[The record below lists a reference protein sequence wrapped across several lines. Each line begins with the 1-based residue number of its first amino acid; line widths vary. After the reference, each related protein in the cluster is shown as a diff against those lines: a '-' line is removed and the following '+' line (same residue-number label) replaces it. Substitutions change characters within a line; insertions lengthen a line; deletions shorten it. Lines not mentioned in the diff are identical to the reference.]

1 MFIGFDYGT
10 ANCSVAVMRDNGP
23 ELLTLE
29 NNQPYLPSM
38 LCAPTREAV
47 SEWLHRHWQIPTG
60 SDENQQLLRRAMA
73 FNREEDIPVNDGSV
87 VFGLQALAQYIEDP
101 QEVYFVR
108 SPKSFLG
115 ANGLKPQQIALF
127 EDLVCAM
134 MFHIKRQAEGILQSS
149 IDQAVIGRPINFQ
162 GMGGEEANLQA
173 QGILLRAA
181 ERAGFKQIAFQ
192 FEPVAAGLDF
202 EATLSEEKTVLV
214 VDIGGGTTDCS
225 VLLMGPQWRDRA
237 DRQQS
242 LLGHSGCRVG
252 GNDLDIMLAF
262 KQLMPLF
269 GMGGETEKGIALP
282 ALPYWNAV
290 ATNDV
295 PAQNDFYSSANGR
308 LLRDLIRD
316 AAEPEKVKRLMK
328 VYQQRLSYRLVRAA
342 EESKI
347 ALSDQQRFHT
357 ELAFVQPELA
367 ITLIQDQL
375 ADAIAQPMMRI
386 QEQVSAALA
395 TSQSTPQVIYL
406 TGGSA
411 RSPLLRSAL
420 QQQLPGIPIVGGN
433 DFGSVTAGLARWAQ
447 TLFR

>member
-10 ANCSVAVMRDNGP
+10 ANCSVAVMRNDNA
-23 ELLTLE
+23 ELLALE
-29 NNQPYLPSM
+29 NNTPYLPSM

-47 SEWLHRHWQIPTG
+47 SECLHRHWQVPTG
-60 SDENQQLLRRAMA
+60 SVENQQLLSRSIAY
-73 FNREEDIPVNDGSV
+73 NREEDISVNHNSV
-87 VFGLQALAQYIEDP
+87 NFGLQALATYIEDP
-101 QEVYFVR
+101 EEVYFVR

-134 MFHIKRQAEGILQSS
+134 MFHIKRQAESVLQQT
-149 IDQAVIGRPINFQ
+149 IEQTVIGRPINFQ
-162 GMGGEEANLQA
+162 GMGGEEANQQA
-173 QGILLRAA
+173 EGILQRAA
-181 ERAGFKQIAFQ
+181 ARAGFRDIAFQ

-202 EATLSEEKTVLV
+202 EATLKEEKTVLV

-225 VLLMGPQWRDRA
+225 VLLMGPQWRDKS

-252 GNDLDIMLAF
+252 GNDLDIMTAF
-262 KQLMPLF
+262 KQLTPQF
-269 GMGGETEKGIALP
+269 GMGGETQKGLALP
-282 ALPYWNAV
+282 SLPYWNAV

-295 PAQNDFYSSANGR
+295 PAQQDFYSQGNTR
-308 LLRDLIRD
+308 MLRDLIRD
-316 AAEPEKVKRLMK
+316 AAQPEQVKRLLK
-328 VYQQRLSYRLVRAA
+328 IQQQRLSYRLVRAA

-347 ALSDQQRFHT
+347 ALSEQASVTAALDFVEAGLAESITQQQLR
-357 ELAFVQPELA
+357 EAISQPLE
-367 ITLIQDQL
+367 
-375 ADAIAQPMMRI
+375 RI
-386 QEQVSAALA
+386 QEQVSLALSA
-395 TSQSTPQVIYL
+395 SAIKPDVIYL

-420 QQQLPGIPIVGGN
+420 QAQLPGIELVGGN

-447 TLFR
+447 TLYR